1 MSGVPEPRW
10 RRLPEERPTQIL
22 QAALEVF
29 DEQGLADARL
39 EDIAKRAGVSKGTIY
54 LYFPNKEELFQEVI
68 RMTVIANIDDEER
81 LPPEATATDQLRR
94 YMRRYW
100 DFSRT
105 KEWSTVYRLVIGEL
119 HRFPDLTAF
128 YMTEVVMRKREQIVR
143 VIQRGI
149 ESGEFRPVDP
159 MVAARTM
166 ASMFSMHS
174 LFCRHREFFPDLQDR
189 TDNEVFDQISD
200 FYLHALRACSQ

>member
-1 MSGVPEPRW
+1 MAAPIPEPRW

-29 DEQGLADARL
+29 DEQGLAGARP

-68 RMTVIANIDDEER
+68 RMTVIATIDDEDR

-100 DFSRT
+100 EYSRT
-105 KEWSTVYRLVIGEL
+105 KEWATVYRLVIGEL
-119 HRFPDLTAF
+119 HRFPDLT
-128 YMTEVVMRKREQIVR
+128 
-143 VIQRGI
+143 
-149 ESGEFRPVDP
+149 
-159 MVAARTM
+159 
-166 ASMFSMHS
+166 
-174 LFCRHREFFPDLQDR
+174 
-189 TDNEVFDQISD
+189 
-200 FYLHALRACSQ
+200 

>member
-1 MSGVPEPRW
+1 
-10 RRLPEERPTQIL
+10 
-22 QAALEVF
+22 VF
-29 DEQGLADARL
+29 DEQGLAGARL
-39 EDIAKRAGVSKGTIY
+39 EDIAKQAGVSKGTIY

-68 RMTVIANIDDEER
+68 RMTVIATIDDEER
-81 LPPEATATDQLRR
+81 LPPEATAIDQLRR

-105 KEWSTVYRLVIGEL
+105 KEWATVYRLVIGEL

-174 LFCRHREFFPDLQDR
+174 LFCQHREFFPDLQDQ
-189 TDNEVFDQISD
+189 TDNEVFEQISD
-200 FYLHALRACSQ
+200 FYLHAICVCPQ